1 MRTRRIWN
9 WKRLGFLFALA
20 GAHALFAES
29 KSLHSFEDWKWD
41 YPQGIGFWA
50 DSESKKPAFK
60 RSEEAVDGKYA
71 LQVEFFGC
79 KKFQGINIGTLQL
92 PPDARYIT
100 FQLKLVS
107 GRMPSQIELEEK
119 RPGASVPERFITSF
133 SPPAPGRYRR
143 VVLPLE
149 KFRFL
154 RGEGDGKLDIAN
166 PLVMILPGYTAD
178 GAVFL
183 IDDVRA
189 ESELPAEN
197 DSNQVE
203 PPPETEGVNLL
214 PGDCSFES
222 GPGGWVFW
230 ESAHAPRI
238 ASGDAAD
245 GDSALLLPPRHRAM
259 TPMFYQLRD
268 PASEYVISF
277 SAKSTGQDILELHL
291 WGAHWQYLC
300 GKEFPLTA
308 EWQRYSLRVPAG
320 KEQITDLRIHF
331 HTREATVLLDS
342 VQFEKGSTPSGYVP
356 SFSVATRFTT
366 GFDGELLC
374 DNELPVRMRG
384 RIHNASAVPRRLIVS
399 AKHAGKIFFSRQ
411 MELAPFEAA
420 AVEFDCPFARG
431 SGYYPVKIAV
441 ADDAGKLLS
450 EDDAPFV
457 VMPAS
462 RIGDGFFGIQTDSL
476 PSGVM
481 KKAGI
486 RIIRKHCQFWNSR
499 EKNGPLP
506 GPYTVTPDPGME
518 PEIDWF
524 CALAEL
530 DNVPMW
536 ARRPSSPLARPGSMQ
551 TYIKWALAV
560 AGPHARYFD
569 FQNEPDL
576 TLMRIPGI
584 DRQKA
589 VEYYCEMLHS
599 ISPDIRA
606 AGKKL
611 AINTAGGG
619 QWFAEQVFAKAGECF
634 DLYALHPYTFPRT
647 FAEDGRSVSNPE
659 NGGFLEQM
667 RKGRELVAKYGN
679 KHELAIGELG
689 WALERT
695 AAPDSEAAFRHAAVL
710 SRTCLLARSFRGCR
724 FMIWYTGVGDPYGIW
739 RNDKGLRPWPAAAAY
754 CWAIAT
760 LDRGKDFQFL
770 MEKEIRLLRWRTPE
784 AEYAAIWAPEG
795 FEKKIALFVP
805 EAECF
810 DFLGN
815 ISMDKRF
822 EINEFPHFI
831 RSEDLDEALSSIQQ
845 QIADAAPLD
854 LNIRQVRLH
863 TLEVRAVNSLSVPW
877 SGTLCFQTQK
887 HPLQLPAE
895 SEKMIEFVSSDIKSG
910 LNAEIIATGENGRQ
924 YRFSAKMPECVSVPK
939 VTLDDWRTFDFLRK
953 GPVHLL
959 NTRKDVDPPD
969 PFIRWTG
976 PDDLSVK
983 AFFGYDDDYFYLMAE
998 VTDDKHETPFDQREI
1013 WQNDCIQFAFDTLND
1028 GVEGHQG
1035 YADDDY
1041 EFGGSEGHTS
1051 WCWAGRS
1058 NRPGPAP
1065 ISSDI
1070 RRSGNKT
1077 IYRFAVPWKELL
1089 PFQPESGRI
1098 FGFSMAVQDRD
1109 DGVNNYRIS
1118 FGRGIAEG
1126 KSPAAFR
1133 KMVLE

>member
-50 DSESKKPAFK
+50 DSESKKPAFE

-107 GRMPSQIELEEK
+107 GRMPNQIELEEK

-133 SPPAPGRYRR
+133 SPPAPGRYQR
-143 VVLPLE
+143 VILPLE

-277 SAKSTGQDILELHL
+277 SAKSTGQGILELHL

-331 HTREATVLLDS
+331 HTRETTVLLDS

-441 ADDAGKLLS
+441 ADDVDL
-450 EDDAPFV
+450 
-457 VMPAS
+457 
-462 RIGDGFFGIQTDSL
+462 Q
-476 PSGVM
+476 
-481 KKAGI
+481 
-486 RIIRKHCQFWNSR
+486 
-499 EKNGPLP
+499 
-506 GPYTVTPDPGME
+506 
-518 PEIDWF
+518 
-524 CALAEL
+524 ALQ
-530 DNVPMW
+530 
-536 ARRPSSPLARPGSMQ
+536 R
-551 TYIKWALAV
+551 
-560 AGPHARYFD
+560 
-569 FQNEPDL
+569 
-576 TLMRIPGI
+576 
-584 DRQKA
+584 
-589 VEYYCEMLHS
+589 
-599 ISPDIRA
+599 
-606 AGKKL
+606 
-611 AINTAGGG
+611 
-619 QWFAEQVFAKAGECF
+619 
-634 DLYALHPYTFPRT
+634 
-647 FAEDGRSVSNPE
+647 
-659 NGGFLEQM
+659 FL
-667 RKGRELVAKYGN
+667 
-679 KHELAIGELG
+679 
-689 WALERT
+689 
-695 AAPDSEAAFRHAAVL
+695 
-710 SRTCLLARSFRGCR
+710 
-724 FMIWYTGVGDPYGIW
+724 
-739 RNDKGLRPWPAAAAY
+739 
-754 CWAIAT
+754 
-760 LDRGKDFQFL
+760 
-770 MEKEIRLLRWRTPE
+770 
-784 AEYAAIWAPEG
+784 
-795 FEKKIALFVP
+795 
-805 EAECF
+805 
-810 DFLGN
+810 
-815 ISMDKRF
+815 
-822 EINEFPHFI
+822 
-831 RSEDLDEALSSIQQ
+831 
-845 QIADAAPLD
+845 
-854 LNIRQVRLH
+854 
-863 TLEVRAVNSLSVPW
+863 
-877 SGTLCFQTQK
+877 
-887 HPLQLPAE
+887 
-895 SEKMIEFVSSDIKSG
+895 
-910 LNAEIIATGENGRQ
+910 
-924 YRFSAKMPECVSVPK
+924 
-939 VTLDDWRTFDFLRK
+939 
-953 GPVHLL
+953 VHLGFVKGNPHIQVQVL
-959 NTRKDVDPPD
+959 RQSQGHQPGEGQVDGLAQQGGDSP
-969 PFIRWTG
+969 I
-976 PDDLSVK
+976 
-983 AFFGYDDDYFYLMAE
+983 
-998 VTDDKHETPFDQREI
+998 
-1013 WQNDCIQFAFDTLND
+1013 
-1028 GVEGHQG
+1028 EGHQDG
-1035 YADDDY
+1035 QHQLTLGGGVQLVGKNPLQKGHPAQPVHQPIARYGRADAVDL
-1041 EFGGSEGHTS
+1041 GGTGEVHGATS
-1051 WCWAGRS
+1051 SPSSSWVSRS
-1058 NRPGPAP
+1058 
-1065 ISSDI
+1065 
-1070 RRSGNKT
+1070 T
-1077 IYRFAVPWKELL
+1077 
-1089 PFQPESGRI
+1089 
-1098 FGFSMAVQDRD
+1098 M
-1109 DGVNNYRIS
+1109 
-1118 FGRGIAEG
+1118 
-1126 KSPAAFR
+1126 
-1133 KMVLE
+1133 